1 MYKIK
6 AYKIREGFA
15 NINQPNIKRSWMDNT
30 WEAHAYHCFP
40 VSLGNQLGWTLSF
53 PEDIVFIWD
62 GINDSSPDH
71 VKILK
76 GEKYAYAGRANATI
90 SFHTGIAFRTEEDLS
105 LAHLPVPN
113 NFIDGAQAFTTL
125 MSTSFYDGEFPCAW
139 MITRPNIEITIKANT
154 PIVSI
159 VPINLKELNNSEIQF
174 ESIYLMKTN
183 SIDMN
188 EYSNEIYK
196 LNTEGVWAD
205 FYRKSVD
212 HKGNKIGEHQVKS
225 IKLHIK

>member
-174 ESIYLMKTN
+174 ESISLMKTN

-196 LNTEGVWAD
+196 LNREGVWAD

>member
-1 MYKIK
+1 VYKIK

-174 ESIYLMKTN
+174 ESISLMKTN

-196 LNTEGVWAD
+196 LNREGVWAD

>member
-188 EYSNEIYK
+188 EYSKQIWTNIYN
-196 LNTEGVWAD
+196 L
-205 FYRKSVD
+205 F
-212 HKGNKIGEHQVKS
+212 KGKCRVFKTRDIHSYMHLSPQF
-225 IKLHIK
+225 

>member
-1 MYKIK
+1 VYKIK

-125 MSTSFYDGEFPCAW
+125 MSTSFYDQEFPCAW

-159 VPINLKELNNSEIQF
+159 VPINLKKLNNSEIQF
-174 ESIYLMKTN
+174 ESISLMKTN

-188 EYSNEIYK
+188 EYSNEVYK
-196 LNTEGVWAD
+196 LNREGVWAD

>member
-174 ESIYLMKTN
+174 QSISLMKTN

-196 LNTEGVWAD
+196 LNREGVWAD

>member
-1 MYKIK
+1 MYNIDV
-6 AYKIREGFA
+6 YKLHNNHA
-15 NINQPNIKRSWMDNT
+15 NIEQLSIRRDWMDKT
-30 WEAHAYHCFP
+30 FDKHAYNCFP
-40 VSLGNQLGWTLSF
+40 LTLTNGLGWGISF

-113 NFIDGAQAFTTL
+113 DFIDGAQAFTTL

-174 ESIYLMKTN
+174 ESISLMKTN

-196 LNTEGVWAD
+196 LNREGVWAD

-225 IKLHIK
+225 IKMHIK

>member
-125 MSTSFYDGEFPCAW
+125 MSTSFYDQEFPCAW

-159 VPINLKELNNSEIQF
+159 VPINLKKLNNSEIQF
-174 ESIYLMKTN
+174 ESISLMKTN

-188 EYSNEIYK
+188 EYSNEVYK
-196 LNTEGVWAD
+196 LNREGVWAD

>member
-159 VPINLKELNNSEIQF
+159 VPINLKKLNNSEIQF
-174 ESIYLMKTN
+174 ESISLMKTN

-196 LNTEGVWAD
+196 LNREGVWAD

>member
-196 LNTEGVWAD
+196 LNREGIWAD

-212 HKGNKIGEHQVKS
+212 HKGNRIGEHQVKS